1 MKKRFLS
8 IVLAVL
14 MLVSVLPVTAMAAD
28 GPTDTGAEG
37 TQTAVGTV
45 STDGAIHVNKS
56 VSADGKTLEL
66 EAFATNTV
74 STETTYDPLDIVL
87 VLDVSGSMG
96 DNNITSY
103 KYTETTKKEWSC
115 DDIYNSS
122 VYYYYMDGEGYYRRV
137 SWDDEGGIFRP
148 YRCWITA
155 GGTRIGNKVP
165 NWNDVSYRGKLYT
178 RTNEGTVT
186 RMQALKTAVNKFI
199 DNVATQKDSEG
210 NVVKNHIS
218 IVKFA
223 GKMQQTPN
231 QYKVGNDTYK
241 EYGNTYNYSQIV
253 TDMTDVSTGSA
264 ALKAAVNGLKAGG
277 ATSADYGMQLASY
290 VLSQHKD
297 NPVRRSVVI
306 MFTDGEPNHSSDFD
320 KDVAKD
326 AIAAA
331 KGLKDKN
338 TVVFTIG
345 IFNGAYPN
353 ASVTSNNTSDTN
365 KYMHA
370 VSSNYPGAAYI
381 KTEDFWST
389 SWDWSFGERAK
400 DSNYY
405 LAASNAA
412 DLEDIFVE
420 ISNEV
425 NTLAVKVDATS
436 VLSDTLSG
444 AFDFNAPEN
453 AEYSGITVA
462 KYPVTGMENGVYTW
476 GAAQELAIGEGEGK
490 VQVEVSGKKLEVT
503 GFDYG
508 ANAVTTKT
516 EGGSTAYSGYKL
528 VVTIPIKPDTEYHGW
543 ADGANYYD
551 TNSTANGSKAGLEY
565 GETGSRQKLELNES
579 PNAPV
584 TGYTVSHEFK
594 GTAPDGVTKPDD
606 KVYIEGQNYT
616 IETAPSKEGWTFKG
630 WCSDEACTAIVSGQ
644 KPMGTEPVTYYGKWE
659 QKQPGVLVTK
669 RATYTRNG
677 KDMGSLPF
685 DTGDKDKMGT
695 VQVGDVINYTVTI
708 TNTGTT
714 TFGNADYALDSFT
727 SPSGNPLLEHTSGT
741 SQIVSG
747 GNNGQIRLA
756 GLEPTKYVTKYYR
769 YVVTENDATGTKRIA
784 NNVWAYVHI
793 DPTNPNSDR
802 LPNRYSAVNVN
813 VVKPEPTTATL
824 SFEFVNGTDNTTLPE
839 DITKQC
845 PAERL
850 VEKNTSVTLET
861 VFDAVEDNNST
872 WTFVGWYTDADCT
885 EAAAAPYVMPNTDTT
900 LYGKWTKEEQQP
912 ETTTIT
918 VKKEWRGLAD
928 GATKPE
934 VEMTLWQ
941 STDPD
946 FKVLIENAGTL
957 TLNGSTETTPWTGV
971 FENVRLK
978 NDEDEPL
985 YYFVSETEIGG
996 IDVPFTRTESVDVTR
1011 ENEDGS
1017 ITVIGTWHISR
1028 EKNPATNTWTITNRY
1043 EDKTPAP
1050 VEKISITVEKR
1061 WDKNNSESVVKPN
1074 EISVQLTQNGVNYG
1088 EPVELSAANNWTYTF
1103 TELLETDD
1111 NGEAYNY
1118 SVKEPDLDARDGN
1131 GDVIG
1136 TWKPLIVQTDTTITI
1151 TNTFVAKEPEP
1162 ELEDHEFTA
1171 HIVKRFEN
1179 KSGKSPKATFTF
1191 VAALDDGTNVG
1202 RATISFSKG
1211 EVDAGDFERKDET
1224 MTVKL
1229 TDSQYEALEKDRIGR
1244 YLWIYEED
1252 GEVDGVKYDTEPKKA
1267 YIYEKPVAW
1276 SLEFDEDGELVF
1288 SVPDENTLYCL
1299 VGDEMV
1305 EDFVF
1310 TNTYKKP
1317 GEKGET
1323 IKSGPQLNRDDHVA
1337 YIMGYPDGT
1346 VQPEGEITRAEA
1358 CTIFFRL
1365 LTDSSR
1371 DYYFSK
1377 TNDYT
1382 DVNAGDWFNNAISTL
1397 SNAGIVTGYN
1407 DGTFRPNQP
1416 ITRGEMAKIIANF
1429 ANLNKGTKSFTDLSG
1444 HWSKT
1449 YVELA
1454 AGNGWIA
1461 GYPDGSF
1468 RPDQKI
1474 TRAETVTMI
1483 NRVLERVP
1491 AKELRLLSRSIMLTF
1506 PDNNPG
1512 DWYYIAIQEA
1522 SNSHEY
1528 QRSVYE
1534 TMGDEMW
1541 TKLIDNVDWT
1551 KLEK

>member
-1 MKKRFLS
+1 M
-8 IVLAVL
+8 
-14 MLVSVLPVTAMAAD
+14 
-28 GPTDTGAEG
+28 
-37 TQTAVGTV
+37 
-45 STDGAIHVNKS
+45 
-56 VSADGKTLEL
+56 
-66 EAFATNTV
+66 

-103 KYTETTKKEWSC
+103 KYTETTKEEWSC

-155 GGTRIGNKVP
+155 GGTRIGNKVY

-199 DNVATQKDSEG
+199 DNVATQKDSKGKAIE
-210 NVVKNHIS
+210 NHIS

-223 GKMQQTPN
+223 GEMQQTPN
-231 QYKVGNDTYK
+231 QYKVGNDMYK
-241 EYGNTYNYSQIV
+241 SGKYTYNYSQIV

-277 ATSADYGMQLASY
+277 ATSADYGMQLASH

-490 VQVEVSGKKLEVT
+490 VQVEVAGKKLEVT

-516 EGGSTAYSGYKL
+516 EGETTTYSGYKL

-565 GETGSRQKLELNES
+565 GETGSRQKLELNDS
-579 PNAPV
+579 PEAPV
-584 TGYTVSHEFK
+584 TGYTVSYAYK
-594 GTAPDGVTKPDD
+594 TGTKPDNAD
-606 KVYIEGQNYT
+606 ALLPSSSVHIEGQEYNL
-616 IETAPSKEGWTFKG
+616 ETTPSADGWTFTG
-630 WCSDEACTAIVSGQ
+630 WLDSSDKEVTGKQ
-644 KPMGTEPVTYYGKWE
+644 TMGTVPVTYYGKWE
-659 QKQPGVLVTK
+659 QKQPGVSVEKTAKRTRGNESPVT
-669 RATYTRNG
+669 
-677 KDMGSLPF
+677 LPNNTN
-685 DTGDKDKMGT
+685 DPNEIGR

-708 TNTGTT
+708 KNTGKV
-714 TFGNADYALDSFT
+714 TFGNNINDYRFT
-727 SPSGNPLLEHTSGT
+727 DTFSNAAGDLIQIDEDGKQIGKVESGKRPPNIGL
-741 SQIVSG
+741 G
-747 GNNGQIRLA
+747 GM
-756 GLEPTKYVTKYYR
+756 EPGDIKTLYYR
-769 YVVTENDATGTKRIA
+769 YEVLSGDVGNQINNSATAEIKSGTGAGKITKSS
-784 NNVWAYVHI
+784 NVRV
-793 DPTNPNSDR
+793 
-802 LPNRYSAVNVN
+802 LVE
-813 VVKPEPTTATL
+813 KPEPKTATL
-824 SFEFVNGTDNTTLPE
+824 SFKFVNGTNDDELPAGVTVKCPE
-839 DITKQC
+839 DKT
-845 PAERL
+845 
-850 VEKNTSVTLET
+850 VEKNKPVTLET

-872 WTFVGWYTDADCT
+872 WSFVGWYTDADCT

-900 LYGKWTKEEQQP
+900 LYGKWTKEEQPPKTATLRFEFKSGTDGKDLPASDMPPVPNDVTEEVGTAVQLTNYTETVNDEGNKGKWTFGGWFEGESLTQAIAGDSYQIP
-912 ETTTIT
+912 EGGKTLYGKWTFEADEPADTKLTIAYY
-918 VKKEWRGLAD
+918 LMHAD
-928 GATKPE
+928 GTYPSEATDRATTDGKVGEDFTAEPMKTAYDDKGYVFDEDAEGNRIRGDLVLNPDGNVFKLYYKAVPGLEVTKTIKDVTRDGERLDPTDPE
-934 VEMTLWQ
+934 VEVKEGDVIEYEITVRNSGKLNL
-941 STDPD
+941 TDV
-946 FKVLIENAGTL
+946 VLTDEFTGAEGDL
-957 TLNGSTETTPWTGV
+957 TFISGDDYTVDGYEIT
-971 FENVRLK
+971 LK
-978 NDEDEPL
+978 NDLNVGDSVTIKATYEVQLGDSGYEIRNKAIGAAKDALGGNVTGESRLVRITPDAL
-985 YYFVSETEIGG
+985 KAFRIFGSVYKYVKSEKGTFNKDGETVPFEFKVTSDKKGEEILDTFT
-996 IDVPFTRTESVDVTR
+996 IDVDETVKAGETSEGDWGGFDFNLSEEEFENLDKKEFNGKEYPVVYLWELKGDLKNMSYSTKRITLYLDRPNISYYSAR
-1011 ENEDGS
+1011 EPMVEYL
-1017 ITVIGTWHISR
+1017 GTWMAYAD
-1028 EKNPATNTWTITNRY
+1028 P
-1043 EDKTPAP
+1043 DKGADAD
-1050 VEKISITVEKR
+1050 II
-1061 WDKNNSESVVKPN
+1061 N
-1074 EISVQLTQNGVNYG
+1074 IYG
-1088 EPVELSAANNWTYTF
+1088 KQS
-1103 TELLETDD
+1103 
-1111 NGEAYNY
+1111 
-1118 SVKEPDLDARDGN
+1118 S
-1131 GDVIG
+1131 
-1136 TWKPLIVQTDTTITI
+1136 
-1151 TNTFVAKEPEP
+1151 
-1162 ELEDHEFTA
+1162 
-1171 HIVKRFEN
+1171 
-1179 KSGKSPKATFTF
+1179 SG
-1191 VAALDDGTNVG
+1191 G
-1202 RATISFSKG
+1202 
-1211 EVDAGDFERKDET
+1211 
-1224 MTVKL
+1224 TVK
-1229 TDSQYEALEKDRIGR
+1229 
-1244 YLWIYEED
+1244 
-1252 GEVDGVKYDTEPKKA
+1252 V
-1267 YIYEKPVAW
+1267 
-1276 SLEFDEDGELVF
+1276 
-1288 SVPDENTLYCL
+1288 
-1299 VGDEMV
+1299 
-1305 EDFVF
+1305 
-1310 TNTYKKP
+1310 
-1317 GEKGET
+1317 
-1323 IKSGPQLNRDDHVA
+1323 GPQLNRDDHVA

-1346 VQPEGEITRAEA
+1346 VQPKGEITRAEA
-1358 CTIFFRL
+1358 CTIFFRP

>member
-584 TGYTVSHEFK
+584 TGYTVSYEFK

-659 QKQPGVLVTK
+659 QKQPGVSVEKT
-669 RATYTRNG
+669 ATYTR
-677 KDMGSLPF
+677 
-685 DTGDKDKMGT
+685 GDADPVTLRNNTNDLNKIGR

-708 TNTGTT
+708 ENTGDI
-714 TFGNADYALDSFT
+714 TFGYNVSDYRAIDTFSNATGDLIQIDENGKEIRKVE
-727 SPSGNPLLEHTSGT
+727 SGKVPPNISLGGMNPGDIKTL
-741 SQIVSG
+741 
-747 GNNGQIRLA
+747 
-756 GLEPTKYVTKYYR
+756 YYR
-769 YVVTENDATGTKRIA
+769 YEVLSGDVGNQINNSATAEIKSGTGAGKIQKSS
-784 NNVWAYVHI
+784 NVRVLVEA
-793 DPTNPNSDR
+793 P
-802 LPNRYSAVNVN
+802 
-813 VVKPEPTTATL
+813 KPKTATL
-824 SFEFVNGTDNTTLPE
+824 SFEFKSGMEGKDLPAGMPTE
-839 DITKQC
+839 PKD
-845 PAERL
+845 
-850 VEKNTSVTLET
+850 VTEEVGKEVQLTNYTET
-861 VFDAVEDNNST
+861 VNDEENIGK

-885 EAAAAPYVMPNTDTT
+885 EAVADPYVMPNTDTT
-900 LYGKWTKEEQQP
+900 LYGKWTFEADKPEITEAGYTVEYYRQDADGNYSNKPYYTRTTTDAGVPLKGNVGDTVKIEELEPFYKEHYKGYEFDAENANNIPQCTLQADASKNVLKIYYKALP
-912 ETTTIT
+912 KLEVKKEVDKQYNVKHGDTLTYTIT
-918 VKKEWRGLAD
+918 VKNAGARNLTNVKVTDVIDAAD
-928 GATKPE
+928 PSKLEILPGDGYTYHEESGKIEIGNMVPRAEVVIKATYVVQEADSGNTIKNTATGSADEVEGVQATVSAYPNKIEEFKGDLVISKTYRSDTSTSPAATFYFDVYYMDGDEQISLLDEYAEISFDKNEAKKGEPATKTVE
-934 VEMTLWQ
+934 VKLNDVNE
-941 STDPD
+941 
-946 FKVLIENAGTL
+946 KVLESGFYVREVLEDKVDKVVYDRNAVHGFLVPFPLISAYADTDREPITVDREAYVVSTQVYENAGAFWAAWVTDEL
-957 TLNGSTETTPWTGV
+957 D
-971 FENVRLK
+971 EN
-978 NDEDEPL
+978 
-985 YYFVSETEIGG
+985 
-996 IDVPFTRTESVDVTR
+996 
-1011 ENEDGS
+1011 
-1017 ITVIGTWHISR
+1017 
-1028 EKNPATNTWTITNRY
+1028 
-1043 EDKTPAP
+1043 
-1050 VEKISITVEKR
+1050 
-1061 WDKNNSESVVKPN
+1061 
-1074 EISVQLTQNGVNYG
+1074 
-1088 EPVELSAANNWTYTF
+1088 
-1103 TELLETDD
+1103 
-1111 NGEAYNY
+1111 YN
-1118 SVKEPDLDARDGN
+1118 
-1131 GDVIG
+1131 
-1136 TWKPLIVQTDTTITI
+1136 
-1151 TNTFVAKEPEP
+1151 
-1162 ELEDHEFTA
+1162 
-1171 HIVKRFEN
+1171 
-1179 KSGKSPKATFTF
+1179 
-1191 VAALDDGTNVG
+1191 
-1202 RATISFSKG
+1202 
-1211 EVDAGDFERKDET
+1211 
-1224 MTVKL
+1224 
-1229 TDSQYEALEKDRIGR
+1229 
-1244 YLWIYEED
+1244 
-1252 GEVDGVKYDTEPKKA
+1252 
-1267 YIYEKPVAW
+1267 
-1276 SLEFDEDGELVF
+1276 VF
-1288 SVPDENTLYCL
+1288 S
-1299 VGDEMV
+1299 
-1305 EDFVF
+1305 F
-1310 TNTYKKP
+1310 TNTYKTVRNEPVKV
-1317 GEKGET
+1317 
-1323 IKSGPQLNRDDHVA
+1323 GPQLNRDDHVA

-1371 DYYFSK
+1371 DYYFAR
-1377 TNDYT
+1377 TNDYS
-1382 DVNAGDWFNNAISTL
+1382 DVNRGDWFNNAISTL

-1534 TMGDEMW
+1534 TAGDEMW

>member
-1 MKKRFLS
+1 MVEWCNGSHLFGNHQPGWYEDGLFSHSRVSDNTILYKR
-8 IVLAVL
+8 VK
-14 MLVSVLPVTAMAAD
+14 AD
-28 GPTDTGAEG
+28 RIEHQHRIEALKA
-37 TQTAVGTV
+37 AVG
-45 STDGAIHVNKS
+45 D
-56 VSADGKTLEL
+56 
-66 EAFATNTV
+66 
-74 STETTYDPLDIVL
+74 
-87 VLDVSGSMG
+87 
-96 DNNITSY
+96 
-103 KYTETTKKEWSC
+103 
-115 DDIYNSS
+115 
-122 VYYYYMDGEGYYRRV
+122 
-137 SWDDEGGIFRP
+137 
-148 YRCWITA
+148 
-155 GGTRIGNKVP
+155 
-165 NWNDVSYRGKLYT
+165 
-178 RTNEGTVT
+178 
-186 RMQALKTAVNKFI
+186 FI
-199 DNVATQKDSEG
+199 DSVATQKDSEG
-210 NVVKNHIS
+210 NTIDNRISLVTFASDAKTVKGLT
-218 IVKFA
+218 KA
-223 GKMQQTPN
+223 
-231 QYKVGNDTYK
+231 
-241 EYGNTYNYSQIV
+241 
-253 TDMTDVSTGSA
+253 STGSGE
-264 ALKAAVNGLKAGG
+264 LKTAVSNLTADG
-277 ATSADYGMQLASY
+277 ATQANFGMEQAKL
-290 VLSQHKD
+290 VLNGRTGEDKT
-297 NPVRRSVVI
+297 RKSVVI
-306 MFTDGEPNHSSDFD
+306 LFTDGTPTSGTEFES
-320 KDVAKD
+320 KVASG

-331 KGLKDKN
+331 KALK
-338 TVVFTIG
+338 TGGTTVFTVG
-345 IFNGAYPN
+345 IFKGANPAADPGN
-353 ASVTSNNTSDTN
+353 DNTN

-370 VSSNYPGAAYI
+370 VSSNYPGATY
-381 KTEDFWST
+381 KKSQGSYQWN
-389 SWDWSFGERAK
+389 FGERAK

-405 LAASNAA
+405 LAASDANGLNAVFQA
-412 DLEDIFVE
+412 

-490 VQVEVSGKKLEVT
+490 VQVEVAGKKLEVT

-516 EGGSTAYSGYKL
+516 EGDSTTYSGYKL

-565 GETGSRQKLELNES
+565 GETGSRQKLELNDS
-579 PNAPV
+579 PEAPV
-584 TGYTVSHEFK
+584 TGYTVSYEFK
-594 GTAPDGVTKPDD
+594 GTAPDSVTKPDD

-793 DPTNPNSDR
+793 DPTNPSSDT
-802 LPNRYSAVNVN
+802 LANRYSAVNVN
-813 VVKPEPTTATL
+813 VVKPEPEKATL
-824 SFEFVNGTDNTTLPE
+824 RFEFKSGDDTITTLPQGVLN
-839 DITKQC
+839 KK
-845 PAERL
+845 PADSDE
-850 VEKNTSVTLET
+850 VEAGTDVTLPSGFTTT
-861 VFDAVEDNNST
+861 VHDDENGGT
-872 WTFVGWYTDADCT
+872 WTFGGWYTDDNLSADSKIT
-885 EAAAAPYVMPNTDTT
+885 GDTYPMPNGGGT
-900 LYGKWTKEEQQP
+900 LYGKWTFEADKPEITEAGYTVEYYRQDADGENYTLQEDTDSGVAEVGKEKTIEP
-912 ETTTIT
+912 AEDKYSGYTYNETESIVTLTIQEEEDKNVFKVYYDAVPGLAVTKTIT
-918 VKKEWRGLAD
+918 DVTRDGEPLDPAD
-928 GATKPE
+928 PE
-934 VEMTLWQ
+934 VEVKEGDVIEYEITVRNSGKLNLTNVVL
-941 STDPD
+941 TDEFTGAEGD
-946 FKVLIENAGTL
+946 
-957 TLNGSTETTPWTGV
+957 LNIISGDDYTVDGYEIT
-971 FENVRLK
+971 LK
-978 NDEDEPL
+978 NDLNVGDSVTIKATYEVQLGDSGYEISNKAIGAAKDALGGNVTGESRLVRITPDAL
-985 YYFVSETEIGG
+985 KAFRIFGSVYKYVKSEKGTFNKDGETVPFEFKVTSDKKGEEILDTFT
-996 IDVPFTRTESVDVTR
+996 IDVEETVKAGETSEGDWGGFDFNLSEEEFENLDKKEFNGKEYPVVYLWELKGDLKNMSYSTKRITLYLDRPNISYYSAREPMVESL
-1011 ENEDGS
+1011 
-1017 ITVIGTWHISR
+1017 GTWMAYAD
-1028 EKNPATNTWTITNRY
+1028 P
-1043 EDKTPAP
+1043 DKGADAD
-1050 VEKISITVEKR
+1050 II
-1061 WDKNNSESVVKPN
+1061 N
-1074 EISVQLTQNGVNYG
+1074 IYG
-1088 EPVELSAANNWTYTF
+1088 KQS
-1103 TELLETDD
+1103 
-1111 NGEAYNY
+1111 
-1118 SVKEPDLDARDGN
+1118 S
-1131 GDVIG
+1131 
-1136 TWKPLIVQTDTTITI
+1136 
-1151 TNTFVAKEPEP
+1151 
-1162 ELEDHEFTA
+1162 
-1171 HIVKRFEN
+1171 
-1179 KSGKSPKATFTF
+1179 SGS
-1191 VAALDDGTNVG
+1191 
-1202 RATISFSKG
+1202 
-1211 EVDAGDFERKDET
+1211 
-1224 MTVKL
+1224 TVK
-1229 TDSQYEALEKDRIGR
+1229 
-1244 YLWIYEED
+1244 
-1252 GEVDGVKYDTEPKKA
+1252 V
-1267 YIYEKPVAW
+1267 
-1276 SLEFDEDGELVF
+1276 
-1288 SVPDENTLYCL
+1288 
-1299 VGDEMV
+1299 
-1305 EDFVF
+1305 
-1310 TNTYKKP
+1310 
-1317 GEKGET
+1317 
-1323 IKSGPQLNRDDHVA
+1323 GPQLNRDDHVA

-1444 HWSKT
+1444 HWSKS

-1534 TMGDEMW
+1534 TTGDEMW

>member
-1 MKKRFLS
+1 
-8 IVLAVL
+8 
-14 MLVSVLPVTAMAAD
+14 
-28 GPTDTGAEG
+28 
-37 TQTAVGTV
+37 
-45 STDGAIHVNKS
+45 
-56 VSADGKTLEL
+56 
-66 EAFATNTV
+66 
-74 STETTYDPLDIVL
+74 
-87 VLDVSGSMG
+87 
-96 DNNITSY
+96 
-103 KYTETTKKEWSC
+103 
-115 DDIYNSS
+115 
-122 VYYYYMDGEGYYRRV
+122 
-137 SWDDEGGIFRP
+137 
-148 YRCWITA
+148 
-155 GGTRIGNKVP
+155 
-165 NWNDVSYRGKLYT
+165 
-178 RTNEGTVT
+178 
-186 RMQALKTAVNKFI
+186 
-199 DNVATQKDSEG
+199 
-210 NVVKNHIS
+210 
-218 IVKFA
+218 
-223 GKMQQTPN
+223 
-231 QYKVGNDTYK
+231 
-241 EYGNTYNYSQIV
+241 
-253 TDMTDVSTGSA
+253 
-264 ALKAAVNGLKAGG
+264 
-277 ATSADYGMQLASY
+277 MQLASY

-584 TGYTVSHEFK
+584 TGYTVSYEFK

-659 QKQPGVLVTK
+659 QKQPGVTVEKT
-669 RATYTRNG
+669 ATYTR
-677 KDMGSLPF
+677 
-685 DTGDKDKMGT
+685 GDADPVTLRNNTNDPNEIGR

-708 TNTGTT
+708 KNTGKV
-714 TFGNADYALDSFT
+714 TFGNNINDYRFIDTFSNAAGDLI
-727 SPSGNPLLEHTSGT
+727 
-741 SQIVSG
+741 QIDEDGKQIGKVESDKMPPNIGLG
-747 GNNGQIRLA
+747 GM
-756 GLEPTKYVTKYYR
+756 EPGDIKTLYYR
-769 YVVTENDATGTKRIA
+769 YEVLSGDVGKQINNSATAEIKSGTGAGKIA
-784 NNVWAYVHI
+784 RSSNVRVLVEA
-793 DPTNPNSDR
+793 P
-802 LPNRYSAVNVN
+802 
-813 VVKPEPTTATL
+813 KPETATL
-824 SFEFVNGTDNTTLPE
+824 RFEFKSGTEGKDLPAGMP
-839 DITKQC
+839 TA
-845 PAERL
+845 PS
-850 VEKNTSVTLET
+850 NVTEEVGKEVQLTNYTET
-861 VFDAVEDNNST
+861 VNDEGNKGK
-872 WTFVGWYTDADCT
+872 WTFEGWYTDDNLSAESKITGDT
-885 EAAAAPYVMPNTDTT
+885 YPMPEGGGT
-900 LYGKWTKEEQQP
+900 LYGKWTFEADEP
-912 ETTTIT
+912 EITEAGYTVEYYRQDADGNYSNKPYYTRTTTDAGVSLKGNVGDT
-918 VKKEWRGLAD
+918 VKIEDLEPFYKEHYKGYEFDANNEHNVLERTLQAD
-928 GATKPE
+928 ASKN
-934 VEMTLWQ
+934 
-941 STDPD
+941 
-946 FKVLIENAGTL
+946 VL
-957 TLNGSTETTPWTGV
+957 
-971 FENVRLK
+971 K
-978 NDEDEPL
+978 L
-985 YYFVSETEIGG
+985 YYKAEATMRLRKTYEAY
-996 IDVPFTRTESVDVTR
+996 R
-1011 ENEDGS
+1011 DG
-1017 ITVIGTWHISR
+1017 
-1028 EKNPATNTWTITNRY
+1028 
-1043 EDKTPAP
+1043 
-1050 VEKISITVEKR
+1050 
-1061 WDKNNSESVVKPN
+1061 
-1074 EISVQLTQNGVNYG
+1074 
-1088 EPVELSAANNWTYTF
+1088 
-1103 TELLETDD
+1103 ELLDLSD
-1111 NGEAYNY
+1111 GEELKA
-1118 SVKEPDLDARDGN
+1118 
-1131 GDVIG
+1131 GDVI
-1136 TWKPLIVQTDTTITI
+1136 KYTITLKNEGTRNL
-1151 TNTFVAKEPEP
+1151 TNVTV
-1162 ELEDHEFTA
+1162 ED
-1171 HIVKRFEN
+1171 
-1179 KSGKSPKATFTF
+1179 TFTG
-1191 VAALDDGTNVG
+1191 A
-1202 RATISFSKG
+1202 
-1211 EVDAGDFERKDET
+1211 E
-1224 MTVKL
+1224 
-1229 TDSQYEALEKDRIGR
+1229 
-1244 YLWIYEED
+1244 
-1252 GEVDGVKYDTEPKKA
+1252 
-1267 YIYEKPVAW
+1267 
-1276 SLEFDEDGELVF
+1276 GELVF
-1288 SVPDENTLYCL
+1288 ISGDAYEIDEDTGIISLKDTL
-1299 VGDEMV
+1299 
-1305 EDFVF
+1305 
-1310 TNTYKKP
+1310 KP
-1317 GEKGET
+1317 GETVDIRADYEVQLNDSGWSITNEVRGDAAELPDAGKPYDQVTIEPEALKKYEIYVSADKYVKSVKGTFNKDEEDVDFTFAVSSDKRGKNELDRFDITVDESVKAGET
-1323 IKSGPQLNRDDHVA
+1323 SSRFDGGITIRLTEEEFDDLKWETFEGDGKKYPVVYLREVKGSDKKMRYDTSVVTLYLLVPQVIVTSHDPIYKTTSLNAWVDPTDSTLWPEFTNVYGKESSSSDTVKVGPQLNRDDHVA

-1377 TNDYT
+1377 TNDYS

-1429 ANLNKGTKSFTDLSG
+1429 ANLSKGGKTFSDLSG

-1534 TMGDEMW
+1534 TTGDEMW